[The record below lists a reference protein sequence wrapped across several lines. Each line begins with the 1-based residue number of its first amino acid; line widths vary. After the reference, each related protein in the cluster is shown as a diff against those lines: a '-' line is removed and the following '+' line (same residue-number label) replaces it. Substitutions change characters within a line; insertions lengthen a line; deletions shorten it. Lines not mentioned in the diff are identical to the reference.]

1 MTSTNDDLRKPV
13 PLRQYLEAGCDPSA
27 IVPLD
32 QFTEALLTIDQ
43 ANQRNERCARE
54 YRSRVERVLAGD
66 SRGVHTVGT
75 HGDGWHSLQQFV
87 TAMSWQ
93 ADLLEDPSLG
103 ARVIELMS
111 PGERVDLDR
120 FVEGT
125 MRPNPLH
132 VHVGHEA
139 TSTNQQQVVRCGSC
153 GDLLDDGAV
162 RLTIGHFDEDNDDVE
177 VGPWCFGCVSAA
189 HEAMKRSVE
198 ASSATPKR
206 RRGPTKGGRHYRSTT
221 SP

>member
-1 MTSTNDDLRKPV
+1 MTSTNEDLRKPV
-13 PLRQYLEAGCDPSA
+13 PLRQYLDAGCDPSA

-43 ANQRNERCARE
+43 ANQRNERFASE

-66 SRGVHTVGT
+66 ARGVHTVDR

-111 PGERVDLDR
+111 PGQRGDLDR

-125 MRPNPLH
+125 LRPHPLH
-132 VHVGHEA
+132 VHVGQDT
-139 TSTNQQQVVRCGSC
+139 TSTNRQRVVRCGSC
-153 GDLLDDGAV
+153 GETLDEGAV
-162 RLTIGHFDEDNDDVE
+162 RLAVGRDEDDDDDD

-189 HEAMKRSVE
+189 YEAMKRSVE
-198 ASSATPKR
+198 SSRTADQL
-206 RRGPTKGGRHYRSTT
+206 YRSTT